1 MKSEDQTAM
10 KSQALLH
17 RIGPGF
23 FAAPM
28 GLLGTAHVL
37 YQLFQM
43 EGTPF
48 DAAAKGVFVIGTA
61 VLLGVTLLYGA
72 RALSVEGAL
81 SADFADPVKMNF
93 GSAFGIALILLA
105 RGMALYEVPY
115 ALELLLA
122 GSAISFGLAVLV
134 MRQWIVLPFKSSDIS
149 PTWFVPVVS
158 TLVAAKAL
166 ADVGFPVSGALIG
179 GLGFF
184 GWLLLLPLVI
194 RRLVVGEK
202 LPRALTP
209 TLFIIIAPAGL
220 AASAALS
227 LLPDPLAL
235 PLALACFGSGLFFLA
250 VLATLLREFE
260 KAGFSAAVWSYTF
273 PTAAM
278 ASAGLVLASASGSAG
293 FILLS
298 HALAGLN
305 IVLTTGV
312 AVLAFRHLRKRKTAP
327 AS

>member
-1 MKSEDQTAM
+1 MKSEDQTGT
-10 KSQALLH
+10 KSQALLN

-37 YQLFQM
+37 HQLFQM

-48 DAAAKGVFVIGTA
+48 ETAAKGVFVIGGA
-61 VLLGVTLLYGA
+61 VLLIVTLLYGA
-72 RALSVEGAL
+72 RVFIIKGAVR
-81 SADFADPVKMNF
+81 ADFSDPVKMNF

-105 RGMALYEVPY
+105 RGMALYEIPY

-122 GSAISFGLAVLV
+122 GSVISFGLAVLV

-149 PTWFVPVVS
+149 PAWFVPVVS

-166 ADVGFPVSGALIG
+166 ADAGFVVSGALIG

-184 GWLLLLPLVI
+184 GWLVLLPLVL

-202 LPRALTP
+202 LPPTLIP
-209 TLFIIIAPAGL
+209 TLFILVAPAGL
-220 AASAALS
+220 AANAALS

-250 VLATLLREFE
+250 VLATLLPEFE
-260 KAGFSAAVWSYTF
+260 RAGFSVAIWSYTF
-273 PTAAM
+273 PSAAM
-278 ASAGLVLASASGSAG
+278 ASAGLALASAMGSAG
-293 FILLS
+293 FILLA

-312 AVLAFRHLRKRKTAP
+312 AVLAYRHIRKRKTVP